1 MSFTIVEREAFG
13 IFFRNKIKFFIF
25 YFVFLGKMSKTTSLI
40 DTESLK
46 NLDASQA
53 YVDKDGVFDCILNK
67 VNK

>member
-1 MSFTIVEREAFG
+1 LSFTIVEREAFG

-25 YFVFLGKMSKTTSLI
+25 FFVFLGKMSKTTSLI

-53 YVDKDGVFDCILNK
+53 YAENDGVFDCILNK

>member
-1 MSFTIVEREAFG
+1 MSFTIVEKEVFG

-25 YFVFLGKMSKTTSLI
+25 VFLGKMSKTISLI

-53 YVDKDGVFDCILNK
+53 YADNDGVFDCILNK